1 MIELRNDYNY
11 IAHPKILKR
20 LLELSEEINDG
31 YGLDKH
37 CFEAKRRILSLLGSC
52 ESDVHFLTGGTITN
66 KVFIGH
72 VLKTFEAVI
81 AADTGHINVHE
92 TGAIEQTGH
101 KVLTIKNHLAKI
113 CGDDILEVLKIHTD
127 EHMVKPKMVYIS
139 NPTEYGT
146 IYSKKEIEDIS
157 RVCKKENLYLFVDGA
172 RLGSALTSKDNDL
185 TLKDLAKLTDAF
197 YIGGTKNG
205 ALLGEAL
212 VINNPLLN
220 KEFRYSMKNL
230 GGMYAKSFV
239 TGIQFEVLF
248 EDNLFFEIAKKE
260 NEMANYLTKRLE
272 ENKIQIYIESSTNQV
287 FALFSNDEEKLIKEK
302 VNCETVG
309 YHNNQVIIRFVTNYL
324 TSKEDIDRLIEIV
337 EKIRR

>member
-1 MIELRNDYNY
+1 MIELRNDYSY
-11 IAHPKILKR
+11 IAHPKILER
-20 LLELSEEINDG
+20 LLYLSNEINNG

-37 CFEAKRRILSLLGSC
+37 CFEAKRKILSLLDSSN
-52 ESDVHFLTGGTITN
+52 SDVHFLTGGTITN

-81 AADTGHINVHE
+81 AVDTGHINVHE

-101 KVLTIKNHLAKI
+101 KVLTVKNHLAKI
-113 CGDDILEVLKIHTD
+113 RTEDILEILKMHKD

-146 IYSKKEIEDIS
+146 IYSKKELEDIFL
-157 RVCKKENLYLFVDGA
+157 VCKKENLFLFIDGA

-185 TLKDLAKLTDAF
+185 TLKDFARLSDAF

-248 EDNLFFEIAKKE
+248 KDNLFFEIAKKE
-260 NEMANYLTKRLE
+260 NDIAYYLTKKLK
-272 ENKIQIYIESSTNQV
+272 ENHVNMYIESNTNQV
-287 FALFSNDEEKLIKEK
+287 FALFSKDEEKIIKKE
-302 VNCETVG
+302 VNCESFG
-309 YHNNQVIIRFVTNYL
+309 YYNNQAIIRFVTNYL
-324 TSKEDIDRLIEIV
+324 TSKDDIDKLIKII
-337 EKIRR
+337 EKIRK